1 MINAKCYKLE
11 IKAHILVEDDDNIV
25 EIVTQPIF
33 IYRGTE
39 FNYESIEKLEE
50 LAIQKISNPGR
61 ETS

>member
-11 IKAHILVEDDDNIV
+11 IKAHILVEDDDSIV

-50 LAIQKISNPGR
+50 LAVQKISNSGR
-61 ETS
+61 ETD